1 MPHPSIYS
9 KEENEW
15 LKNYYPNHTMKE
27 VEIEFNKTFN
37 RNLKSQQIIV
47 HCNSCLHIYN
57 KNHFYTNEMIE
68 WIKTNY
74 SSYDSINSAYNDFCK
89 LFGKVRSKQ
98 SLMTKASEY
107 KIRLNK
113 NYWSKTESQWLIEN
127 YNNTSK
133 TLKELHEDFCKIFG
147 EKRTFHSFISRA
159 KKQLKLG
166 QQGRGYFTLGC
177 ENSKTKLKKQLGFPL
192 DMVMSD
198 LGNGEYMP
206 MDKRVYKK
214 LTREKGNLMNGEL
227 TKTLYEVYQV
237 DFKIKELREEK

>member
-15 LKNYYPNHTMKE
+15 LKNYYPNHSMKE
-27 VEIEFNKTFN
+27 VEIAFNKTFN
-37 RNLKSQQIIV
+37 RNLNRQQIIV

-68 WIKTNY
+68 WIKNNY

-107 KIRLNK
+107 NIKLNK
-113 NYWSKTESQWLIEN
+113 NYWTDEEKQWLVDN
-127 YNNTSK
+127 YTNTEK
-133 TLKELHEDFCKIFG
+133 TLEETYKEFCKIFG
-147 EKRTFHSFISRA
+147 NKRTFISFISQA
-159 KKQLKLG
+159 KKHLG
-166 QQGRGYFTLGC
+166 LGKMGRGCFTLGC
-177 ENSKTKLKKQLGFPL
+177 ENYRTQRKKQLGFPL
-192 DMVMSD
+192 DMVISH

-214 LTREKGNLMNGEL
+214 LAREKGNLMNGEL